1 MRMMK
6 DGLAAEFIRAPV
18 VALSAAMALLGLLAN
33 VNLDDR
39 GVGQDGTLEDH
50 VEGAEAASIQL
61 E

>member
-1 MRMMK
+1 
-6 DGLAAEFIRAPV
+6 
-18 VALSAAMALLGLLAN
+18 MALLGLLAN

-39 GVGQDGTLEDH
+39 GAGQDGTLEDH